1 MDLRQ
6 LRTFR
11 EVARHGGYTSAA
23 KRLHLT
29 QPAVTAQI
37 RTLEEA
43 LDVTLFRIVGKKV
56 LLTDEGTVLLGHADR
71 LLDEAESAVESVR
84 AVRGLHLGRV
94 SIGASTTPGIY
105 ILPESLA
112 RFRRTHPGIAV
123 TLQVANTREIEQ
135 RVADAD
141 LDVGVVGQDVSHRG
155 LRVERFSDDCL
166 IAIAPPKH
174 PLARRRRID
183 PKSLAGEGFLAR
195 EEGSATWEVTLSWFR
210 RRGVE
215 LKTVMDLSSPEA
227 LKHAVAAGLGLAI
240 ISESAVKW
248 ELADKRLA
256 RLDVRGL
263 PIKRP
268 LWLVSRRASILTAP
282 ERALLDHLRRD
293 RTRGCSGAG
302 R

>member
-11 EVARHGGYTSAA
+11 EVARHGGYTPAA
-23 KRLHLT
+23 RRLKLT

-43 LDVTLFRIVGKKV
+43 LGVTVFRVVGKKV
-56 LLTDEGTVLLGHADR
+56 RLTDEGNVLLAHADR
-71 LLDEAESAVESVR
+71 ILDEAESAVEAVR
-84 AVRGLHLGRV
+84 AVRGLTLGRV

-112 RFRRTHPGIAV
+112 RFRKLHPGIGV

-141 LDVGVVGQDVSHRG
+141 LDVGVVGQDVHHRG
-155 LRVERFSDDCL
+155 LSVERFSDDCL
-166 IAIAPPKH
+166 VAIAPPKH

-183 PKSLAGEGFLAR
+183 PRVLGGEGFLAR
-195 EEGSATWEVTLSWFR
+195 EEGSATWDVTLSWFR

-215 LKTVMDLSSPEA
+215 LRTVMDLWSPEA

-240 ISESAVKW
+240 ISEHAVRW
-248 ELADKRLA
+248 ELADRRLA

-282 ERALLDHLRRD
+282 ERALLEHLRRE
-293 RTRGCSGAG
+293 RTRGC
-302 R
+302 